1 MKFERPEQP
10 HGEHLQREFL
20 QRFATA
26 FASLN
31 ADNLERLGQLYS
43 DDVHFQDPLHE
54 INGLAAMHAYFK
66 ELYANV
72 QELHFQFYG
81 FDQLYPGAGYL
92 RWKMTY
98 RHPRLKGGQTIEVD
112 GCSHLLWRDKVYAH
126 RDYFDAGALLY
137 EHLPLMGRVIHWL
150 KGRLA

>member
-1 MKFERPEQP
+1 MKFERAETLDREQV
-10 HGEHLQREFL
+10 QREFL
-20 QRFATA
+20 QRFATT

-31 ADNLERLGQLYS
+31 ADNLERLSQLYT
-43 DDVHFQDPLHE
+43 DDVRFQDPLHE
-54 INGLAAMHAYFK
+54 INGLPAVQAYFR
-66 ELYANV
+66 ELYSNV
-72 QELHFQFYG
+72 QDLDFQFYG

-98 RHPRLKGGQTIEVD
+98 RHPRLNGGQSIEVQ
-112 GCSHLLWRDKVYAH
+112 GCSHLLWRDKVYMH

-137 EHLPLMGRVIHWL
+137 EHLPVMGRLIRWL

>member
-1 MKFERPEQP
+1 MKFEQP
-10 HGEHLQREFL
+10 DPSNDGQAQREFL

-26 FASLN
+26 VASLDAN
-31 ADNLERLGQLYS
+31 NLERLSELYS
-43 DDVHFQDPLHE
+43 ADVRFEDPLHE
-54 INGLAAMHAYFK
+54 IHGLAALTRYFH

-98 RHPRLKGGQTIEVD
+98 RHPRLNGGRQIEVD

-137 EHLPLMGRVIHWL
+137 EHLPLLGRLIRWL

>member
-10 HGEHLQREFL
+10 QGEHLQREFL
-20 QRFATA
+20 QRFATD

-31 ADNLERLGQLYS
+31 ADNLERLGHLYS
-43 DDVHFQDPLHE
+43 HDVHFQDPLHE
-54 INGLAAMHAYFK
+54 IQGLPALTQYFK

-72 QELHFQFYG
+72 QDLQFQFYG

-92 RWKMTY
+92 RWKMSY
-98 RHPRLKGGQTIEVD
+98 RHPRLNGGQLIEVQ

-126 RDYFDAGALLY
+126 HDYFDAGALLY
-137 EHLPLMGRVIHWL
+137 EHLPVMGRLIRWL
-150 KGRLA
+150 KRRLV

>member
-1 MKFERPEQP
+1 MTFERAQAPDPEHPQC
-10 HGEHLQREFL
+10 EFL

-26 FASLN
+26 FAGLN
-31 ADNLERLGQLYS
+31 ASNLERLSELYT
-43 DDVHFQDPLHE
+43 DDIHFQDPLHE
-54 INGLAAMHAYFK
+54 IHGLPAVHTYFR
-66 ELYANV
+66 ELYSNV
-72 QELHFQFYG
+72 QSLEFHFYG

-92 RWKMTY
+92 RWKMSY
-98 RHPRLKGGQTIEVD
+98 RHPRLKGGQLIEVQ

-137 EHLPLMGRVIHWL
+137 EHLPLMGRLIHWL